1 MSSQTIERMA
11 VEVQG
16 SGDPVILVH
25 GLGGTSNTFEPQIV
39 VFRNHRVIRPDLP
52 GAGRSRTPESALS
65 IEGFAAALARLAQVL
80 GAERAHFVGHSLGT
94 IVCQHL
100 AVMEPRLVRS
110 LALLGP
116 LAAPPDAAR
125 GALKERAA
133 KARGEGMSEI
143 AETVKTGSVAAA
155 SREEVPAAAAFVRES
170 LMRQCPEGYAK
181 TCEALAEVKAADAE
195 RIGCPALLITGEDD
209 PVAPPSIARALG
221 ERIKGAQVVVLP
233 RCGHW
238 TGIERPREVNRA
250 LKDFYAGRA
259 R

>member
-1 MSSQTIERMA
+1 MSSQVVERMA

-16 SGDPVILVH
+16 TGDPVILVH
-25 GLGGTSNTFEPQIV
+25 GLGGTSNTFEPQV
-39 VFRNHRVIRPDLP
+39 EVFRSHRVIRPDLP
-52 GAGRSRTPESALS
+52 GSGRSHTPNGGLS
-65 IEGFAAALARLAQVL
+65 IEGFATALARLARVL

-94 IVCQHL
+94 IVLQHL

-116 LAAPPDAAR
+116 LAEPPEAAR

-133 KARGEGMSEI
+133 KARSEGMDEI
-143 AETVKTGSVAAA
+143 ADAIKSGSVAAA
-155 SREEVPAAAAFVRES
+155 SREEAPAAGAFVRES

-181 TCEALAEVKAADAE
+181 TCEALSEVKAANAE
-195 RIGCPALLITGEDD
+195 RIACPALLITGEDD
-209 PVAPPSIARALG
+209 PVAPPSGARALG
-221 ERIKGAQVVVLP
+221 EKIKSAQVVVLP

-238 TGIERPREVNRA
+238 AGIERPREVNRA
-250 LKDFYAGRA
+250 LKDFYASRA